1 MNTTAI
7 YHSTDTAIDIA
18 DEFERL
24 LDRELTT
31 EKPAASDNVGVE
43 EDFICLD
50 HRTCNCELTYVHRK
64 RHAALGVGIQ
74 IRLCCLAKKVEEL
87 AGLPPGT
94 FFKVLEFEPTWVWD
108 CDHPTEINHTQ
119 PDGTV
124 VKEQHR
130 LGPPPKWLLK
140 RMRERGV
147 EVKNL
152 PPELE

>member
-1 MNTTAI
+1 MMNTTQ
-7 YHSTDTAIDIA
+7 IDVSPGVTYE

-31 EKPAASDNVGVE
+31 EKPATADSIGVE

-74 IRLCCLAKKVEEL
+74 IRLCCLAKKVEEM

-94 FFKVLEFEPTWVWD
+94 FFKAIEFEPTWVWD